1 MFFYFKLDRDRHSNV
16 GCTQVLNSSGYLLII
31 LIQVR
36 CTYFLYLYWFFFYI
50 NANDGN
56 TEWLGPLLCTTLS
69 KILCAQIKSD
79 LILDKLTTPAHFD
92 LSDYPVCRKSAN
104 NFCKYHLKKK
114 WNLEYCKLYAWK
126 SKVKIHT
133 IY

>member
-1 MFFYFKLDRDRHSNV
+1 MYIFFVS
-16 GCTQVLNSSGYLLII
+16 LLG
-31 LIQVR
+31 
-36 CTYFLYLYWFFFYI
+36 FFFYI

-69 KILCAQIKSD
+69 KISCAQIKSD

-104 NFCKYHLKKK
+104 NFCKYHFKKK
-114 WNLEYCKLYAWK
+114 
-126 SKVKIHT
+126 
-133 IY
+133 

>member
-1 MFFYFKLDRDRHSNV
+1 MDRDRHSNV
-16 GCTQVLNSSGYLLII
+16 GCTQVLNQDTNTGEMYIFFVSLL
-31 LIQVR
+31 V
-36 CTYFLYLYWFFFYI
+36 FFFYI

-69 KILCAQIKSD
+69 KISCAQIKSD

-104 NFCKYHLKKK
+104 NFCKYHLKKMK
-114 WNLEYCKLYAWK
+114 FRILQIIRL
-126 SKVKIHT
+126 KIQSQNSYHILT
-133 IY
+133 CSYLSTV